1 MPEEAA
7 DKPANKPSV
16 SSRTGL
22 TTPFPE
28 GKLPE
33 GVDEETRLFHGIDPE
48 TNERV
53 TVTLE
58 GLKAEFGTKAGEK
71 KYLAIAGIAGGSVF
85 FNPNVEASSFR
96 PPLGISGLSTPLD
109 ELQERLGQEEG
120 KEKFESNKKHAE
132 TVKAILDAKE

>member
-7 DKPANKPSV
+7 DKPTTAAKPSV

-33 GVDEETRLFHGIDPE
+33 GVDEETRLFHGVDPE

-58 GLKAEFGTKAGEK
+58 GLKAEFGKKVGEE

-85 FNPNVEASSFR
+85 FNPKAEATNYR
-96 PPLGISGLSTPLD
+96 PPLGISGLTKA
-109 ELQERLGQEEG
+109 EH
-120 KEKFESNKKHAE
+120 KKA
-132 TVKAILDAKE
+132 VADILAAKE